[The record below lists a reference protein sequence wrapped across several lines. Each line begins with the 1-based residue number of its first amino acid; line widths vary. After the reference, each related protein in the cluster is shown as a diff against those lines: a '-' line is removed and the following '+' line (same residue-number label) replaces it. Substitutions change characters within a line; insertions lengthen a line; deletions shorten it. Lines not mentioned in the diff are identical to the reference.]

1 MRVEEN
7 PALVRETLD
16 LLKQEYMGEP
26 REGLSLTTLL
36 YCLTK
41 SWKDKYEPAEPNDR
55 ELSLWS
61 AGFGLERVLIQSR
74 MVRQVWVMDGVTMH
88 PDFVSLGDQVLADL
102 KTTRA
107 GPKPPTFDTYGGM
120 WLRQFMGYARKKI
133 VAAREAGD
141 VVEFPYPF
149 DVLIFHVIQAEM
161 KAWRFWFDEAEIEA
175 NWEHVMFRKQV
186 MEVAEITGVM
196 PEPFA
201 WNEAWECRDCRY
213 KLGCDLWA
221 SLKKAN
227 SW

>member
-1 MRVEEN
+1 MRIEEN
-7 PALVRETLD
+7 PALVRETLE

-26 REGLSLTTLL
+26 RKGLSLTTLL

-41 SWKDKYEPAEPNDR
+41 SWKDKHEPADPNDK
-55 ELSLWS
+55 ELNMWS
-61 AGFGLERVLIQSR
+61 VGFGLERVLIQSR
-74 MVRQVWVMDGVTMH
+74 MVKQVWVMDGVTMH
-88 PDFVSLGDQVLADL
+88 PDFLTLDGVLADL
-102 KTTRA
+102 KSTRA

-120 WLRQFMGYARKKI
+120 WLRQFMGYARYKI
-133 VAAREAGD
+133 RTAIAIGETVD
-141 VVEFPYPF
+141 FPYPF
-149 DVLIFHVIQAEM
+149 DVLTFHVIQAEM

-186 MEVAEITGVM
+186 MEVSEMTGVM

-201 WNEAWECRDCRY
+201 FNEDWECRECRY
-213 KLGCDLWA
+213 LLGCQLFA